1 MFRMLTFLKATSWGK
16 RERVSRLPWR
26 SLMREGFPLQLR
38 RAPNADFHH
47 LVSLFHIFLIAWCF
61 VLPGCRNR
69 SRRSAAGA
77 GACDEKICDKPGA
90 ILGKIALHILG
101 SAALLTMMI
110 SSFSG
115 RAGGVGQDGGGGPGC
130 AAPHLEGCA
139 MLAKQDIPMI
149 SSNAGGPDERRG
161 LADWES
167 CRDCQACHQ

>member
-1 MFRMLTFLKATSWGK
+1 MLTFITWFHFFI
-16 RERVSRLPWR
+16 
-26 SLMREGFPLQLR
+26 SLSLLDVLSSQGVGIAADALQRAQEHVMRKSVISQVP
-38 RAPNADFHH
+38 P
-47 LVSLFHIFLIAWCF
+47 
-61 VLPGCRNR
+61 
-69 SRRSAAGA
+69 
-77 GACDEKICDKPGA
+77 
-90 ILGKIALHILG
+90 LGKIALHILG